1 MTIVLK
7 GERSWTADEFLA
19 TDQHDFGDDWRYE
32 LIDGRIV
39 GHSAPMPEH
48 GAILAGLTTV
58 LGSRLAGMPGGCRP
72 ESGSGATP
80 RTKQRNT
87 ARIPDLLIRCGE
99 HPRVAFEVVSQS
111 EIRDWRGRDLKRQ
124 HLQAVEGMQEIV
136 ELFQDDHAVHVYRL
150 AADGAWTF
158 EAAGGP
164 DAVLRLDS
172 IGISVTLREIYV
184 FAEIGEEK
192 TDER

>member
-1 MTIVLK
+1 MTVALK
-7 GERSWTADEFLA
+7 PEHAWTADEFLA

-48 GAILAGLTTV
+48 GAILAGLTGA
-58 LGSRLAGMPGGCRP
+58 LANRLVGMPGGCRP
-72 ESGSGATP
+72 ESGTGATP

-124 HLQAVEGMQEIV
+124 HLQAVEGMREIV
-136 ELFQDDHAVHVYRL
+136 ELFQDDHAVNVYRL

-172 IGISVTLREIYV
+172 VDMSVTLREIYA
-184 FAEIGEEK
+184 FAEIGTEK
-192 TDER
+192 TDD

>member
-48 GAILAGLTTV
+48 GAILAGLTGALV
-58 LGSRLAGMPGGCRP
+58 SRRTEMPKGCRP
-72 ESGSGATP
+72 EAGSGVTP
-80 RTKQRNT
+80 STRQRNT
-87 ARIPDLLIRCGE
+87 ARIPDVLVRCGE

-111 EIRDWRGRDLKRQ
+111 ETRDWRGRDLKRQ

-150 AADGAWTF
+150 AANGAWTF
-158 EAAGGP
+158 EAVGGP

-172 IGISVTLREIYV
+172 IGISVGLREIYALAV
-184 FAEIGEEK
+184 INEAA
-192 TDER
+192 TDDG